1 MTVLHPL
8 RSTEDARLIAS
19 DIRRL
24 AVGEVRLDED
34 LRAYS
39 RWRSGGRA
47 DLVVTP
53 RDKESVSR
61 LLSYFYVQGIPWAVV
76 GEGSNLIFDDAG
88 VRIPLVQIG
97 PKLDRVVVD
106 NCLVRAE
113 AGAWAPAV
121 ALKAMRAGLG
131 GIEHTIGIPGTFGG
145 LVLMNGGSL
154 RQGIGEHIVEVE
166 IAERD
171 GTLRSISAHACGF
184 AYRRSTLQDRGA
196 IVLGATLALTPRDSG
211 IMRRRMIEIMGSRRR
226 RFPRD
231 LPNCGSVFVSDPALY
246 ATFGPPGSVI
256 ELTGLKGARQGDAMV
271 SPRHANF
278 IVNLGQ
284 ASSADI
290 LALIQRV
297 RDTVASRTGH
307 LMRCEVRFMNS
318 NGEARE
324 VHDWLDDL
332 AWHGTRAEPPA
343 EALHG

>member
-1 MTVLHPL
+1 MTALDL
-8 RSTEDARLIAS
+8 IRSASDARLIAS

-24 AVGEVRLDED
+24 GLGEVRLDED
-34 LRAYS
+34 LRDYS

-53 RDKESVSR
+53 HDKESLSG
-61 LLSYFYVQGIPWAVV
+61 LLSYFYAQDIPWAVV
-76 GEGSNLIFDDAG
+76 GEGSNLFFDDAG

-97 PKLDRVVVD
+97 AKLSAVCIEG
-106 NCLVRAE
+106 NQVRAE
-113 AGAWAPAV
+113 AGAWAPGV

-154 RQGIGEHIVEVE
+154 RQGVGERIVEVE
-166 IAERD
+166 IAESD
-171 GTLRSISAHACGF
+171 GTMRSISAHACGF

-196 IVLGATLALTPRDSG
+196 IVLGATLELTPRERTP
-211 IMRRRMIEIMGSRRR
+211 MRRRMIEIMASRRR

-256 ELTGLKGARQGDAMV
+256 EVTGLKGAREGDAMV
-271 SPRHANF
+271 SPQHANF
-278 IVNLGQ
+278 IVNLGK
-284 ASSADI
+284 ARSSDI

-297 RDTVASRTGH
+297 RDTVAARTGH
-307 LMRCEVRFMNS
+307 SMRCEVRFMNVE
-318 NGEARE
+318 GEVRE

-332 AWHGTRAEPPA
+332 AWHGARAVPPA
-343 EALHG
+343 GALHG

>member
-1 MTVLHPL
+1 MTALHSL
-8 RSTEDARLIAS
+8 RSATDARLIAS

-24 AVGEVRLDED
+24 ALGDVRLDED

-47 DLVVTP
+47 DLVVAP
-53 RDKESVSR
+53 RDKEGVSR
-61 LLSYFYVQGIPWAVV
+61 LLSYFYVQDIPWAVV
-76 GEGSNLIFDDAG
+76 GEGSNLFFDDAG

-97 PKLDRVVVD
+97 AALSAVCVEG
-106 NCLVRAE
+106 NLVRAD
-113 AGAWAPAV
+113 AGAWAPGV

-171 GTLRSISAHACGF
+171 GTMRSISAHACGF

-196 IVLGATLALTPRDSG
+196 IVLGATLELTPRERAP
-211 IMRRRMIEIMGSRRR
+211 MRRRMIDIMASRRR

-246 ATFGPPGSVI
+246 ATFGPPGAAI
-256 ELTGLKGARQGDAMV
+256 EIAGLKDARKGDAMV
-271 SPRHANF
+271 SPQHANF
-278 IVNLGQ
+278 IVNLGN

-297 RDTVASRTGH
+297 RDTVAARTGH
-307 LMRCEVRFMNS
+307 SMRCEVRFMNS
-318 NGEARE
+318 DGEVRE

-332 AWHGTRAEPPA
+332 AWHGGRAQPPA

>member
-1 MTVLHPL
+1 MTAPHSL
-8 RSTEDARLIAS
+8 RSTKDARLIAS

-24 AVGEVRLDED
+24 ALGEVRLDED

-47 DLVVTP
+47 DLVVAP

-76 GEGSNLIFDDAG
+76 GEGSNLFFDDAG
-88 VRIPLVQIG
+88 VHVPLVQIG
-97 PKLDRVVVD
+97 ATLNRVVIED
-106 NCLVRAE
+106 CLVRAE
-113 AGAWAPAV
+113 AGAWAPGV

-184 AYRRSTLQDRGA
+184 AYRRSTLQYRGS
-196 IVLGATLALTPRDSG
+196 IVLGATLALMPRERG
-211 IMRRRMIEIMGSRRR
+211 PMRRRMVEIMASRRR
-226 RFPRD
+226 RFPRA
-231 LPNCGSVFVSDPALY
+231 LPNCGSVFVSDPTLY
-246 ATFGPPGSVI
+246 ATFGPPGSAI
-256 ELTGLKGARQGDAMV
+256 EITGLKGAREGDAMV
-271 SPRHANF
+271 SPQHANF
-278 IVNLGQ
+278 IVNLGD
-284 ASSADI
+284 ASSANI

-307 LMRCEVRFMNS
+307 LMRCEVRFMS
-318 NGEARE
+318 SSGEVRE

-332 AWHGTRAEPPA
+332 AWHGARAEPPA
-343 EALHG
+343 EAVHG

>member
-1 MTVLHPL
+1 MTALRPL
-8 RSTEDARLIAS
+8 RSAEDTRRIAS

-24 AVGEVRLDED
+24 ALGDVRLDED
-34 LRAYS
+34 LRTYS

-47 DLVVTP
+47 DLVVAP
-53 RDKESVSR
+53 RDRESVSR

-76 GEGSNLIFDDAG
+76 GEGSNLFFDDAG

-97 PKLDRVVVD
+97 AKLSRVSIEGK
-106 NCLVRAE
+106 LVKAE
-113 AGAWAPAV
+113 AGAWAPGV

-154 RQGIGEHIVEVE
+154 RQGIGERIAEVEV
-166 IAERD
+166 AERD
-171 GTLRSISAHACGF
+171 GAMRSISAHACGF

-196 IVLGATLALTPRDSG
+196 IVLGATLELTPRECAP
-211 IMRRRMIEIMGSRRR
+211 MRRRMIEIMASRRR

-246 ATFGPPGSVI
+246 ATLGPPGSAI
-256 ELTGLKGARQGDAMV
+256 EITGLKGARKGDAMV
-271 SPRHANF
+271 SPQHANF
-278 IVNLGQ
+278 IVNLGH

-297 RDTVASRTGH
+297 RDTVAARSGH
-307 LMRCEVRFMNS
+307 RMRCEVRFMNS
-318 NGEARE
+318 DGEVRE

-332 AWHGTRAEPPA
+332 AWYGARAVPPA